1 MQQMLNESQMKSL
14 EEIDRMLDKEL
25 SYSIEQVKR
34 MLSMDEKGRIFQSID
49 NCMLILQYDP
59 ILSHAICYN
68 DLTGKIDITKDLG
81 WGKSDSGGIRD
92 VDENQI
98 EWYMERTYGIR
109 NYPAIGKALNI
120 IASQNHFH
128 PIKDYLEALE
138 WDGVSRIAE
147 VLPKYL
153 GAEKCDYTTEVMT
166 LLMQAMIHRLYEPG
180 CKFEIMVCL
189 VGGQGA
195 GKSTLFRLLA
205 IKDEWFSDDI
215 SRLGD
220 ENVYRRLQ
228 GHWLL
233 EMPEMLGTVNA
244 KTVEEIKAFLSRQK
258 DNYKVPYERHP
269 EDRPRQCV
277 FVGTSNTLDFLP
289 LDRTGNRRFAPI
301 MIHAEQVE
309 KHILADEKESR
320 DYIMQLWAE
329 MMVLYRSTKYHKL
342 KLSSATEEYLK
353 NMQKEFMPE
362 DTKVG
367 IIQEWLDNCE
377 EDYVCSLMIYR
388 EALKHEY
395 EEPKQYD
402 IREINDIMNHSVE
415 GWVKAPQHRFKE
427 YGRQTGWRRA
437 TDDNGFISVADDMK
451 LPFD

>member
-1 MQQMLNESQMKSL
+1 MKSL

-153 GAEKCDYTTEVMT
+153 GAEKWDYTTEVMT

-395 EEPKQYD
+395 EEPKQYE